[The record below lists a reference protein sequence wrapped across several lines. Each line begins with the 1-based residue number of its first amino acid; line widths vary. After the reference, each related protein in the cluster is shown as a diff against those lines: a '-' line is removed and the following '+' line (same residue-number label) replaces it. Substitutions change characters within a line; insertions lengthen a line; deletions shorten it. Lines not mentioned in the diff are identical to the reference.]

1 MIRIGRSALTGLTV
15 FGVCVGASV
24 PAAAQAPCTK
34 WDVSGR
40 WEAVQSNNHRPW
52 FSLSRP
58 GGDLFQGDAGLNVK
72 VEYTDSWRR
81 GDVDGS
87 IRGNAIQFTVFWEAP
102 IGSGKGG
109 KADSVGVYVGTIDG
123 NGRIEGSTYDRNAPQ
138 NRATWYSDRRMNCLA
153 RAETPGPAKPP
164 GGTGFKKPTTTPAQ
178 SSVTPAP
185 TGDLKKQATTL
196 VPSATCKSGF
206 VWRVARAD
214 DLVCV
219 TPESR
224 ARVAQENR
232 TATSRV
238 QPGGGAYGPNTCKSG
253 FVWREAFSGDLVCV
267 TPEVR
272 TLVRQENSV
281 GPSRRTSQ

>member
-1 MIRIGRSALTGLTV
+1 MIRIGKNSLTLTGLIV
-15 FGVCVGASV
+15 FGVCVGASM
-24 PAAAQAPCTK
+24 PTAAQAPCTK
-34 WDVSGR
+34 WDVFGA
-40 WEAVQSNNHRPW
+40 WDAVQSNSPGRNARFFEMRPT
-52 FSLSRP
+52 
-58 GGDLFQGDAGLNVK
+58 GGDQFQGKAMHAPVTSNQ
-72 VEYTDSWRR
+72 WRD
-81 GDVDGS
+81 GQVDGS
-87 IRGNAIQFTVFWEAP
+87 VSGSAIRFTVFWDAN
-102 IGSGKGG
+102 
-109 KADSVGVYVGTIDG
+109 SVGVYTGTIDG

-138 NRATWYSDRRMNCLA
+138 NRATWYSERRMNCLA

-164 GGTGFKKPTTTPAQ
+164 AGTGFKKPTTTP
-178 SSVTPAP
+178 SSTPAP
-185 TGDLKKQATTL
+185 TGDLKKQATAL
-196 VPSATCKSGF
+196 VPSTTCKSGF

-219 TPESR
+219 APESR

-272 TLVRQENSV
+272 ALVREENRV
-281 GPSRRTSQ
+281 GPSRRVSQ